1 MRLCFKW
8 VSPSAR
14 IIMPLSW
21 AVFSCVTTV
30 LDRPRIKGARLKILC
45 YVNCLHWLSHFSTVA
60 TRWSPEFLV
69 FVSCRAADCHF
80 YSWMCESVEHR
91 GGRSAW
97 VGEWTNGNAEE
108 QLLEQCGWDK
118 MYINSVKWIIF
129 CLKPVFDSIRYL
141 REVCSDFRDVKC
153 ILKYVHHWGP
163 PSLFYVTGID

>member
-1 MRLCFKW
+1 MGLCFKW

-14 IIMPLSW
+14 IIMSLSW

-30 LDRPRIKGARLKILC
+30 LEQPRITGAWLKILC
-45 YVNCLHWLSHFSTVA
+45 HVNCLHWLSHFSTVA
-60 TRWSPEFLV
+60 TRWSPGFLI

-80 YSWMCESVEHR
+80 YSGMCEGIQHR
-91 GGRSAW
+91 GGRSARENEQMVMLRNHCW
-97 VGEWTNGNAEE
+97 NNVAEI
-108 QLLEQCGWDK
+108 K
-118 MYINSVKWIIF
+118 HINSVKWIIF

-153 ILKYVHHWGP
+153 ILKYVPHWGP